1 MLGGKIKKISAEKKK
16 QTFIPT
22 FALLREFKLAKYLI

>member
-1 MLGGKIKKISAEKKK
+1 MLGGKIEKISAEKKK

-22 FALLREFKLAKYLI
+22 FALLREF